1 MNKSVFNYFTT
12 PVYVLNNT
20 SNPYLNAARNE
31 NTFTTLIN
39 GTSTNV
45 AIQLSNPNN
54 SNKNIYI
61 NALFIRNTGSG
72 NIGQLRLLSGAT
84 LVGTPQSPAKYNYSL
99 GSANTGVAIIQSQTG
114 TTVIASD
121 GTVLEVA
128 SSVATP
134 DAGIYRM
141 PILIAPNTSLSVEV
155 RQTTSPQIQIDYWE
169 ESI

>member
-1 MNKSVFNYFTT
+1 MNKSVFNHFAR

-31 NTFTTLIN
+31 NTFTTFIN
-39 GTSTNV
+39 GASTNV

-61 NALFIRNTGSG
+61 KALFIRNTGSG
-72 NIGQLRLLSGAT
+72 SIGQIRLLSGAI
-84 LVGTPQSPAKYNYSL
+84 LAGVPQSPVKYNYSL
-99 GSANTGVAIIQSQTG
+99 GSTNTGVAIIEGRTG

-128 SSVATP
+128 SSVAAQ
-134 DAGIYRM
+134 DAGIYRI
-141 PILIAPNTSLSVEV
+141 PILITPNTSLSVEV
-155 RQTTSPQIQIDYWE
+155 KQTTSLQIQIDYWE